1 MIEELKKKILAR
13 VREHIGSIRE
23 KIKTDIQKLTGNSQL
38 EKIITKNRL
47 KEITVKRIRLFWRNT
62 IWLLLMNFKII
73 YRNNC
78 HY

>member
-62 IWLLLMNFKII
+62 I
-73 YRNNC
+73 
-78 HY
+78 